1 MDSDFVTEEPKD
13 LEGMVKLYKNIA
25 KYLGTK
31 ETNFDRSVPTY
42 ATLVP
47 IKQVHFI
54 HKYFNFFTND
64 FSILV
69 CRFSYFQFCDTNQ
82 KTHKVDLYFLS
93 VGENIIRKLNF
104 CIQKI
109 NKVKEGFKKNGKF
122 PSRGGAQNFENFSYF
137 FIFILKHGLNMS
149 FEKFKKIS
157 KCLRYKG

>member
-25 KYLGTK
+25 NYLGTK

-47 IKQVHFI
+47 INQVHFI

-104 CIQKI
+104 CIQKF
-109 NKVKEGFKKNGKF
+109 NKVI
-122 PSRGGAQNFENFSYF
+122 NFFS
-137 FIFILKHGLNMS
+137 
-149 FEKFKKIS
+149 IS
-157 KCLRYKG
+157 IKP